1 MDYIGN
7 CYEKLVLLTESDMR
21 HNRNVWSNVTVIP
34 NARTFN
40 CDVPA
45 ELECNRV
52 IAVGNLFPV
61 KGFCRLID
69 AWSIVHQR
77 HPDWMLSIYGE
88 GYLRDEL
95 QAKIENLHLENVVK
109 LEGRVVD
116 IQKVY
121 LKSSFSLISSY
132 EESFSLTLI
141 EAQTCGLP
149 VIAFDGPLGPS
160 EIITDDVDGYL
171 IQNDDKQ
178 AYADKVCLLIENKE
192 LRKKLGYNAFNNAKR
207 FMEDKVMAQWVCLF
221 EG

>member
-1 MDYIGN
+1 M
-7 CYEKLVLLTESDMR
+7 
-21 HNRNVWSNVTVIP
+21 
-34 NARTFN
+34 
-40 CDVPA
+40 
-45 ELECNRV
+45 
-52 IAVGNLFPV
+52 
-61 KGFCRLID
+61 
-69 AWSIVHQR
+69 
-77 HPDWMLSIYGE
+77 
-88 GYLRDEL
+88 
-95 QAKIENLHLENVVK
+95 
-109 LEGRVVD
+109 
-116 IQKVY
+116 
-121 LKSSFSLISSY
+121 
-132 EESFSLTLI
+132 I